1 MDILEMIVLN
11 ADFADFAASGLS
23 GLNVPIGAVPLLGK
37 YQINNIYFVIYI
49 VIFYKIIYFS
59 TRVRSSHLDKDQTEE
74 ESCGLPI
81 CRESFKL
88 FISTNRPLVP

>member
-37 YQINNIYFVIYI
+37 
-49 VIFYKIIYFS
+49 
-59 TRVRSSHLDKDQTEE
+59 
-74 ESCGLPI
+74 
-81 CRESFKL
+81 
-88 FISTNRPLVP
+88 